1 MLQNKKIYGALM
13 KPKHV
18 IPEDEFLTNSYS
30 KSPRKDGNV
39 FSSLPLYRVIFSTVF
54 IHVLKIYLFLKPRQS
69 QNADLKLILLS
80 NPYRINKELSY
91 LSFNRVTL
99 FLAL

>member
-18 IPEDEFLTNSYS
+18 IPEDELLTNSYA

-39 FSSLPLYRVIFSTVF
+39 FSSLPLYQVISLTVF
-54 IHVLKIYLFLKPRQS
+54 YSCIKKYLFPK
-69 QNADLKLILLS
+69 A
-80 NPYRINKELSY
+80 
-91 LSFNRVTL
+91 
-99 FLAL
+99 